1 MKNFDKT
8 QLINRKR
15 TFSRLVAAQSLYQFE
30 FGEKKGDVQDL
41 KDDLIKNYI
50 LFEEDEVKSYE
61 TKIDNIF
68 VDRLIEEATAIFV
81 EIDADIEEY
90 RKNDELD
97 ILVQQII
104 RLGATELKVFTDTD
118 FKVIIDEY
126 CDIAS
131 FFYEDSKIAFISSIL
146 NKLSE
151 KYNRK

>member
-1 MKNFDKT
+1 MKDFDKT

-15 TFSRLVAAQSLYQFE
+15 TFSRLVAVQSMYQFE
-30 FGEKKGDVQDL
+30 FGEKKSDVQDL
-41 KDDLIKNYI
+41 KDNLIRNYI
-50 LFEEDEVKSYE
+50 LFEEDEIKSYE
-61 TKIDNIF
+61 AKIDNIF
-68 VDRLIEEATAIFV
+68 VDKLIEKAVESFDEI
-81 EIDADIEEY
+81 EIDIAQY

-97 ILVQQII
+97 LLVQQII
-104 RLGATELKVFTDTD
+104 RLGAVELNFFTDTD

-131 FFYEDSKIAFISSIL
+131 FFYDESKISFIASIL